1 MTGGAW
7 PMSDR
12 QAKLTVRLAQI
23 APRLGDLAHNLDMH
37 AQIVAAARA
46 DGIDLLVF
54 PELSLTGYYLRD
66 LVAEL
71 GLYADCQQLRAL
83 AEVAGQARV
92 VVGFVE
98 RDAQGRLFCSAGFV
112 AGGVVRHV
120 HRKLYLPT
128 YGMFD
133 EGRYLTPGDTVR
145 AFDAGGFRAGLMV
158 CEDAWHLSV
167 PLLLSRQGADMLIA
181 VACSPAR
188 GLAVGRMAAQAAWE
202 DMLATYARL
211 TQSFVVF
218 CNRVGW
224 EDGVAFWGGSGLWG
238 PSGEVLVR
246 APLLEE
252 AVVDCRIDLRDLD
265 AIRMASPLLADERD
279 EVTWREMERIFRGR
293 A

>member
-1 MTGGAW
+1 
-7 PMSDR
+7 MSER
-12 QAKLTVRLAQI
+12 QAKFTIRLAQI
-23 APRLGDLAHNLDMH
+23 APRLGDVARNLDYH
-37 AQIVAAARA
+37 AQLVSAARA
-46 DGIDLLVF
+46 DGVDLLVF

-66 LVAEL
+66 LVAAVAL
-71 GLYADCQQLRAL
+71 RADCRELAAL
-83 AEVAGQARV
+83 AEAAGPVRV

-98 RDAQGRLFCSAGFV
+98 RDAQARLYCAAAFMLDGAI
-112 AGGVVRHV
+112 RQV

-145 AFDAGGFRAGLMV
+145 AFDAGGWRAGLMV

-181 VACSPAR
+181 ISCSPAR
-188 GLAVGRMAAQAAWE
+188 GLSGGRMAAQAAWE
-202 DMLATYARL
+202 DLLATYARL

-224 EDGVAFWGGSGLWG
+224 EDGVAFWGGSGVWA
-238 PSGEVLVR
+238 PSGEALVR

-252 AVVDCRIDLRDLD
+252 TVVDCQIDLRDLD
-265 AIRMASPLLADERD
+265 AVRMASQLVADERD
-279 EVTWREMERIFRGR
+279 EVTWRELERIFRGR